1 MMDRERFGG
10 FASGGAVT
18 PLPEVLLEDAVPRMS
33 DPAELA
39 VTLYAVRLLQRVR
52 RYPRLATVDALRSER
67 ALVET
72 LASLCPE
79 RGVDAAFADGLEAA
93 AGRGTLLRGEQH
105 GAEGGPRTVVALN
118 SADGRRAM
126 AREAQAC
133 GFDATVGT
141 AGPGARA
148 AGVFQLYED
157 AIGPVPPAL
166 AEELAAAEAEV
177 PGEWLAE
184 AFNEA
189 AARNARSWSYVRT
202 ILERWQ
208 REGRGDAAVDDRAS
222 AYEQLVRR

>member
-1 MMDRERFGG
+1 MMAQERFGG

-18 PLPEVLLEDAVPRMS
+18 PLPETLLEDAVPRMS

-52 RYPRLATVDALRSER
+52 RYPRLAAVDALRSER

-93 AGRGTLLRGEQH
+93 VGRGTLLRGEQR
-105 GAEGGPRTVVALN
+105 GAEGGPRAVIALN

-126 AREAQAC
+126 AHEARAC
-133 GFDATVGT
+133 GFDATAAA
-141 AGPGARA
+141 AGPEARGA
-148 AGVFQLYED
+148 GIFQLYED

-184 AFNEA
+184 AFSEA
-189 AARNARSWSYVRT
+189 AARNVRSWIYVRT

-208 REGRGDAAVDDRAS
+208 REGRGDAAADDRAS